1 MQKKIL
7 GMMLA
12 VCTALVIFSGVFGA
26 EAFAAA
32 SKASGTAATDTDG
45 DGITDNGF
53 VYSIGASG
61 TAVIT
66 GIDKTKFTGT
76 GALAIP
82 DTITIPTAAA
92 SGSSGS
98 GSSSSSGSGKSSGT
112 TTGTDYKVTDIGNNA
127 FAQMGGITSLT
138 LPAGILTVGEKA
150 FFQCIRLTSIT
161 IPATV
166 NSIGNQAFGQCDAL
180 NSITVAA
187 GNNYYIVDGG
197 ALYEYSGGFYKLI
210 QYPTGNSA
218 TTYTP
223 GSVVSNRLTAVGDGA
238 FAGAYYLDTVAL
250 PGTVKDIG
258 SYAFYNCSSLSSM
271 QLPVSVVSIKE
282 SAFENCKALKVVT
295 PSDNLTTIG
304 NNAFKNCTLLTDAEL
319 GQSVVSIG
327 TAAFYECISLKSVV
341 IPHSTTSIGDMAY
354 YGDSSLAKAVIPAS
368 VTYIGTAAFSGTPV
382 TLYTH
387 ANSTAYKYANTNAIP
402 VVETY
407 TVSFFSDGGALLDS
421 QEVIVGTAAE
431 APAMAER
438 EGFTLKW
445 STSFSNITAD
455 TVVTASWV
463 RTYKITFS
471 DPFNERTE
479 VVAVEPY
486 QAAKAPKW
494 TMDGYTLSWD
504 VSGGSYRN
512 VSKDATVYAEWT
524 DPSTGFVI
532 NKDTVKPARKGTLI
546 TREFYTYKVNSANV
560 QNPCVTLVSF
570 SDEEGTVATV
580 PATVKENG
588 VTYKVTIIGASSF
601 ENRTALTQITIGD
614 NVKKIGIAAFNGCTS
629 VRLVRIKSKSIKK
642 IGDNAF
648 FGIKNKATIYTFASK
663 QSAYKR
669 LLNISGLKKKAAF
682 VYKTF

>member
-1 MQKKIL
+1 MQKK
-7 GMMLA
+7 
-12 VCTALVIFSGVFGA
+12 FSGLVLAICLALAMCTGLCVTQCF
-26 EAFAAA
+26 AA
-32 SKASGTAATDTDG
+32 SKSGSSTAATDSDA

-53 VYSIGASG
+53 VYSIGSSG
-61 TAVIT
+61 SVIIT

-82 DTITIPTAAA
+82 DTINVVDPTTAA
-92 SGSSGS
+92 SGTSSGS
-98 GSSSSSGSGKSSGT
+98 SKSSSSANAGT
-112 TTGTDYKVTDIGNNA
+112 PYKVTDIGNNA

-150 FFQCIRLTSIT
+150 FFQCIRLTSIS

-166 NSIGNQAFGQCDAL
+166 NYIGNQAFGQCDAL

-197 ALYEYSGGFYKLI
+197 ALFEYSGGFYKLI

-223 GSVVSNRLTAVGDGA
+223 GTVVSNRLTEVGDGA

-250 PGTVKDIG
+250 PGSVKDIG

-282 SAFENCKALKVVT
+282 SAFENCTALKVVT
-295 PSDNLTTIG
+295 PSESLTTIG
-304 NNAFKNCTLLTDAEL
+304 NNAFKNCTMLTDAEL
-319 GQSVVSIG
+319 GDSVTSVG
-327 TAAFYECISLKSVV
+327 TAAFYGCTSLKSVTF
-341 IPHSTTSIGDMAY
+341 PHSTASIGDMAY
-354 YGDSSLAKAVIPAS
+354 YGDTSLAKAVIPAS

-387 ANSTAYKYANTNAIP
+387 ANSTAYKYANSNSIP

-407 TVSFFSDGGALLDS
+407 TVSFYSDGGSLLSS

-431 APAMAER
+431 APVMAER

-445 STSFSNITAD
+445 SASFSNITAD

-471 DPFNERTE
+471 DPYNNRTE
-479 VVAVEPY
+479 VVNVEPY

-524 DPSTGFVI
+524 DASTGFTI
-532 NKDTVKPARKGTLI
+532 TKDTIKPASKGTLI
-546 TREFYTYKVNSANV
+546 TKEVYTYKVTSANV
-560 QNPCVTLVSF
+560 QDPCVTLVSF
-570 SDEEGTVATV
+570 GDDEATAARIPGTI
-580 PATVKENG
+580 KENG
-588 VTYKVTIIGASSF
+588 VTYKVTVIGQSSF
-601 ENRTALTQITIGD
+601 ENKTALTQIVIGE
-614 NVKKIGIAAFNGCTS
+614 NVKRIGINAFNGCTS
-629 VRLVRIKSKSIKK
+629 VRLVRIKSKKITK

-648 FGIKNKATIYTFASK
+648 FGIKNRSTVYTFASK
-663 QSAYKR
+663 QSAYKK
-669 LLNISGLKKKAAF
+669 LLNVSGLKKKAAF

>member
-7 GMMLA
+7 GLILTVCMTA
-12 VCTALVIFSGVFGA
+12 VIGAGVGSTTAH
-26 EAFAAA
+26 AA
-32 SKASGTAATDTDG
+32 SKSGSSASATDTDG
-45 DGITDNGF
+45 NGVTDNGF
-53 VYSIGASG
+53 VYSVGSGG

-66 GIDKTKFTGT
+66 GIDNSLFTGT

-82 DTITIPTAAA
+82 DTIVDASAGGTSSGTS
-92 SGSSGS
+92 SGSSKTS
-98 GSSSSSGSGKSSGT
+98 GSSSGT
-112 TTGTDYKVTDIGNNA
+112 SYKVTDIGNNA
-127 FAQMGGITSLT
+127 FMQMGGITSVT
-138 LPAGILTVGEKA
+138 LPTGILTVGEKA
-150 FFQCIRLTSIT
+150 FFQCIRLTSVT

-197 ALYEYSGGFYKLI
+197 ALFEYSGGFYKLI

-250 PGTVKDIG
+250 PASVKDIG
-258 SYAFYNCSSLSSM
+258 AFAFYNCSSLSSM

-282 SAFENCKALKVVT
+282 SAFENCTALKVVT
-295 PSDNLTTIG
+295 PSENLTTIG

-319 GQSVVSIG
+319 GESVTTIG
-327 TAAFYECISLKSVV
+327 TAAFYGCASLKSVV
-341 IPHSTTSIGDMAY
+341 FPHSTTSIGDMAY
-354 YGDSSLAKAVIPAS
+354 YGDSTLAKAVIPAS
-368 VTYIGTAAFSGTPV
+368 VTYIGSAAFSGTPV

-407 TVSFFSDGGALLDS
+407 TVSFYSDGGALLDS

-431 APAMAER
+431 APQMAER

-471 DPFNERTE
+471 DPFNNRTE
-479 VVAVEPY
+479 VVPVEPY

-504 VSGGSYRN
+504 VSNGSYRN

-524 DPSTGFVI
+524 DASTGFTI
-532 NKDTVKPARKGTLI
+532 DKNTVKPASKGTI
-546 TREFYTYKVNSANV
+546 IARDSYTYKVTSANV
-560 QNPCVTLVSF
+560 QDPCVTLVSF
-570 SDEEGTVATV
+570 TDDEATVARV
-580 PATVKENG
+580 PSVVKEGG
-588 VTYKVTIIGASSF
+588 VTYKVTIVGASSF
-601 ENRTALTQITIGD
+601 ENKIALTQVVIGD
-614 NVKKIGIAAFNGCTS
+614 NVKKIGINAFNGCTAMK
-629 VRLVRIKSKSIKK
+629 LVRIKSKKITR

-648 FGIKNKATIYTFASK
+648 FGIKNKSTIYTFASK
-663 QSAYKR
+663 QSAYKK
-669 LLNISGLKKKAAF
+669 LLSVSGLKKKAAF